1 MKEVGV
7 FLDKPPLTPPLE
19 KEGMELPHRWKERKE
34 RWKEKKESWK
44 EKKERWKEK
53 VREKDFFK

>member
-44 EKKERWKEK
+44 
-53 VREKDFFK
+53 